1 MYGRVNI
8 IETHIETYSL
18 SLAFYIQN
26 WERQYQD
33 TPSRSCRCQKH
44 SSLLPMYNSS
54 SARPGDRGQFP
65 RQKADSRLA
74 CLAQGAGEGTLG
86 ALHTV
91 QLEVGLSACAFDNLQ
106 KLLQFLRLTLLAT
119 PALLIIMII
128 VLTCIQTGNLATWP
142 LLFTIIIIPIAVGEP
157 YTVKAFPTVGLGLE
171 RKASTEFSDAEANTH
186 QQCSS
191 GLLGAS

>member
-1 MYGRVNI
+1 MPFTFKTGKGSTKTLQADPAGVRSIPLCCQCITAV
-8 IETHIETYSL
+8 L
-18 SLAFYIQN
+18 PDLAIGV
-26 WERQYQD
+26 
-33 TPSRSCRCQKH
+33 S
-44 SSLLPMYNSS
+44 
-54 SARPGDRGQFP
+54 FP
-65 RQKADSRLA
+65 RQEAYSRLA
-74 CLAQGAGEGTLG
+74 CLAQGAREGTLG

-91 QLEVGLSACAFDNLQ
+91 QLEVGLSACAFNNLQ

-128 VLTCIQTGNLATWP
+128 VLTCIRTGNLATWP